1 MSRIGAEER
10 CSWAACR
17 GASLVQEGSA
27 GLRNCRAPSVRC
39 EQWVWNYGSL
49 CLLLSDRTTL
59 RSSLFLYKLN
69 MISFKTNV
77 LSICSAL
84 GANSTHCFQ
93 IVINLLQIM
102 YCRVIF
108 SVIFM
113 CVFGSSTV
121 MWDGHHRNWQQI
133 FSCWNM
139 TDGAEDS
146 SAKAIMIHRVNL
158 YIYNFSS
165 MH

>member
-1 MSRIGAEER
+1 MNILLENYGLLNSCCRPCHRIPRAVPHRG
-10 CSWAACR
+10 R
-17 GASLVQEGSA
+17 GAVQLGCMQRCISGA
-27 GLRNCRAPSVRC
+27 GGLSGNCRAPSVRC

-121 MWDGHHRNWQQI
+121 MWDGHYRN
-133 FSCWNM
+133 
-139 TDGAEDS
+139 
-146 SAKAIMIHRVNL
+146 
-158 YIYNFSS
+158 
-165 MH
+165 